1 MKRLVGHQR
10 LGTAAWLGMI
20 LAGSCLGAVVIAA
33 WPEPTT
39 NVTRLPYGESRPKT
53 PSVAAERKASV
64 KRVVASVGVVRRG
77 QPDVTADDETV
88 ERELAGPPPVPSE
101 SEARLS
107 ARDAGG
113 ARREAAAG
121 HASDRTDAGQFACAG
136 SRVYAVAAAVRRMLT
151 SWRAVTSVIASP
163 VRPATVKLSWV
174 PPRSTSQPARRPP
187 TGAKPANA
195 HR

>member
-10 LGTAAWLGMI
+10 LGAAAWLGMI
-20 LAGSCLGAVVIAA
+20 LAGSCLGAVVLAA

-64 KRVVASVGVVRRG
+64 KRVVASVGGVTQG

-101 SEARLS
+101 SES
-107 ARDAGG
+107 
-113 ARREAAAG
+113 E
-121 HASDRTDAGQFACAG
+121 S
-136 SRVYAVAAAVRRMLT
+136 Y
-151 SWRAVTSVIASP
+151 
-163 VRPATVKLSWV
+163 RPETPEEL
-174 PPRSTSQPARRPP
+174 
-187 TGAKPANA
+187 GAKPLPGMHPSVPTPANSPA
-195 HR
+195 PEAASTP